1 MIGPY
6 LVIAADPP
14 LTLLSVGDSA
24 PGLSYPVLT
33 GVGAI
38 HQPADGSESANV
50 SMDADNADGAL
61 SALLAVPPLRAPAV
75 VHGPDGVEWFRGVLA
90 GVTLA
95 DGVKLELEA

>member
-38 HQPADGSESANV
+38 RQPADGSESANV

-61 SALLAVPPLRAPAV
+61 SALLAVPPLGVSATLY
-75 VHGPDGVEWFRGVLA
+75 GPDGAVWFAGALA
-90 GVTLA
+90 GVTLSET
-95 DGVKLELEA
+95 VKIDVEA

>member
-14 LTLLSVGDSA
+14 MTLLSVGDDA

-38 HQPADGSESANV
+38 RQPADGSESANV
-50 SMDADNADGAL
+50 SVDADNADGAL
-61 SALLAVPPLRAPAV
+61 TALLAVPPLGVAATLY
-75 VHGPDGVEWFRGVLA
+75 GPDGAAWFTGLLA
-90 GVTLA
+90 GVTLTETA
-95 DGVKLELEA
+95 RLDLEA